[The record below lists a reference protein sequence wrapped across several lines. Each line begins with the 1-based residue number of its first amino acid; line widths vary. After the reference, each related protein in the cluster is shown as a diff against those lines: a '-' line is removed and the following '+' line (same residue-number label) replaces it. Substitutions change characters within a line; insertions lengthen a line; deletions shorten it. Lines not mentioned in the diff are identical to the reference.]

1 MSVIR
6 SPLMQCPQHTQED
19 INTFIET
26 KLLRIEAY
34 DSMCQSVKDEARTS
48 GRRMLK
54 DLNSL

>member
-6 SPLMQCPQHTQED
+6 SPLMQYSQFTQED

-34 DSMCQSVKDEARTS
+34 DSMCQSVKDEPHTS
-48 GRRMLK
+48 GRRK
-54 DLNSL
+54 SLD